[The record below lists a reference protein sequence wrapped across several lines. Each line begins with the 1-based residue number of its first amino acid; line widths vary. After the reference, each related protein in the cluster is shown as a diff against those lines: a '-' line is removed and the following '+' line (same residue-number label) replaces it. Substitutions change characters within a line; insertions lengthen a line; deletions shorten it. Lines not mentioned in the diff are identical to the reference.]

1 MPPKKAAAAV
11 SSTSR
16 LYVVVV
22 NNTVDSI
29 YATEEAA
36 NAHAESIKR
45 NSPAPVVTRVDAHE
59 LKGGSI
65 NLNAQLTNVVTE
77 GKEDKAEA
85 EAPKAKTK
93 VTKKAKEDKE
103 GEAEVP
109 KAKAKASKKTK
120 GDNDDAATT
129 STAKAKTLPE
139 NSKAKTIEATL
150 PDNIKALLAGSGS
163 ALAGL
168 AIVVTGVPPTIGRQ
182 NAERLVMS
190 YGGKLAK
197 SLSKN
202 TSYVVVGRDA
212 GLKKLEQISEL
223 GLATLD
229 EDALIAM
236 LEGGAV
242 KRGAE
247 DEEKPDVK
255 KAKK

>member
-11 SSTSR
+11 SSTSK
-16 LYVVVV
+16 VHAVVV

-29 YATEEAA
+29 FATEEAA
-36 NAHAESIKR
+36 NAHADSIKR

-65 NLNAQLTNVVTE
+65 TLNTPLTKVVTE
-77 GKEDKAEA
+77 SKEDKAEGEAPKAKSKATKKEKEEKEGEA

-93 VTKKAKEDKE
+93 ATKKAK
-103 GEAEVP
+103 GE
-109 KAKAKASKKTK
+109 
-120 GDNDDAATT
+120 NDEAGTT
-129 STAKAKTLPE
+129 STAKTKTLPE
-139 NSKAKTIEATL
+139 NSKAKAIEATL
-150 PDNIKALLAGSGS
+150 PENIKALLAGSGS

-168 AIVVTGVPPTIGRQ
+168 TIVVTGVPPKIGRQ
-182 NAERLVMS
+182 NAERLVMN
-190 YGGKLAK
+190 YGGKLTK

-212 GLKKLEQISEL
+212 GAKKLEQISEL